1 MTGDPNVPAGEI
13 SFTAAIGRDKR
24 LDPGE
29 YPEIMGVTGRYAGRG
44 LVAQAGFT
52 EPRCGLLLQRTTL
65 AELRL
70 SWGHADELQWTWSCT
85 FIVVQHVRR
94 SQAAC
99 QDTEARH
106 HEAASQC

>member
-1 MTGDPNVPAGEI
+1 VPAGEI

-24 LDPGE
+24 LDPSE

-52 EPRCGLLLQRTTL
+52 EPRCGLLLRRSTL
-65 AELRL
+65 AELPL
-70 SWGHADELQWTWSCT
+70 SWGHHDELQWTWFCT
-85 FIVVQHVRR
+85 SIMVQHVRR

-99 QDTEARH
+99 QATNACH